1 MSNIEKKVIIF
12 TAPSGAGK
20 TTLVRHLLSRIE
32 KLKFSVSATT
42 RPKRY
47 YEEEAKDY
55 YFLTEE
61 VFQEKVE
68 KEDFLEWEEVYAG
81 CRYGTLKSEV
91 ERIWNMGKHVIF
103 DVDVKGALN
112 IKKFYGDQAL
122 AVYVKPPSV
131 EELLRRL
138 QNRKT
143 ETLETLQKRM
153 ARAQIELTYENRF
166 DITVVNDDLNTA
178 KKDALQVVEQFL
190 KTKVEV

>member
-61 VFQEKVE
+61 IFQEKVE